1 MNQRMTDGPVPI
13 PSPFREPTAAPPL
26 SPGRPVTPVRSG
38 FAGPIVGKSAGA
50 TPSASV
56 MPERPQPVRPA
67 VLTTSPPMPQA
78 PRPAHRPDAPADA
91 KPGRPATT
99 LDRDQILAATAECL
113 DDLGL
118 EKTTIRTI
126 AKRLNC
132 AVGSIYR
139 YYTDKHEL
147 LEAVCEQR
155 FVAVADAIG
164 QGQHPDQTLRLYHA
178 AASARPEQYRLMFW
192 LASVGRGPEQAAKL
206 PDVIASIVAGW
217 ARQLDDPNAARC
229 RWALLHGQLML
240 DADLDCEQLPDLSP
254 IRLTAEQNA

>member
-1 MNQRMTDGPVPI
+1 MKAARTPAQKPE
-13 PSPFREPTAAPPL
+13 SP
-26 SPGRPVTPVRSG
+26 
-38 FAGPIVGKSAGA
+38 
-50 TPSASV
+50 
-56 MPERPQPVRPA
+56 PQPVVVQTPPA
-67 VLTTSPPMPQA
+67 VP
-78 PRPAHRPDAPADA
+78 
-91 KPGRPATT
+91 KPGRHSAT

-113 DDLGL
+113 DDVGL
-118 EKTTIRTI
+118 DKTTIRSI

-155 FVAVADAIG
+155 FVAVVDAIQAG
-164 QGQHPDQTLRLYHA
+164 QTPDQTARLYHA

-192 LASVGRGPEQAAKL
+192 LASVGRSPEQPAQL
-206 PDVIASIVAGW
+206 PGVIATVVAGW

-240 DADLDCEQLPDLSP
+240 DADLDCDLLPDLPSHASAP
-254 IRLTAEQNA
+254 ED